1 MAMQPFAEVLDLEQQ
16 FYEEGYQQGVADG
29 ERAGLDE
36 GRTLGLEKGFEKF
49 AESGRLYGKS
59 LIWANR
65 IAHTNIH
72 TNQVAAEQ
80 PTKLMPLPNN
90 KRIVTHV
97 RVLHALVEAETLSV
111 QNSEEAVSDF
121 DDRLN
126 RARAKAKIIER
137 LIHSAQMRQGSVE
150 KPDPECVIRLKENV
164 LPVPPAL
171 DQKV

>member
-65 IAHTNIH
+65 IAHTN
-72 TNQVAAEQ
+72 QVAAEQ
-80 PTKLMPLPNN
+80 RTKLMTIPSN
-90 KRIVTHV
+90 KRIATHV

-111 QNSEEAVSDF
+111 QNNEEAVSDF

-150 KPDPECVIRLKENV
+150 KPEPERVIRLKENV
-164 LPVPPAL
+164 LPIPPVL
-171 DQKV
+171 DQRV